1 MDNRKKIAAIAGVVI
16 VIIVLIAAIMF
27 SLRGDQENVG
37 DGQSSGNS
45 ITNSEEQTSSMK
57 WADRVEQQADN
68 SETLEDND
76 SLVYI
81 SWLDKNSFVGG
92 YHYRGL
98 FEGWTDSGRMIVN
111 GLLGTHPSGVFPTI
125 GVPDDIYT
133 DGFQDSPLDAQL
145 YDYVEVVTNSAYELI
160 GFRNFGNNV
169 QNARFLEVEAIEDLE
184 SGKVLTCN
192 NGEFQLLVLDTTP
205 VYWGFGYAD
214 CGNATFEDIEVG
226 DYIVVLIDMDLAT
239 MKDGT
244 ISVSPIEVWLGKD
257 LS

>member
-81 SWLDKNSFVGG
+81 SWLDKNSFVVG
-92 YHYRGL
+92 YHYR
-98 FEGWTDSGRMIVN
+98 
-111 GLLGTHPSGVFPTI
+111 
-125 GVPDDIYT
+125 
-133 DGFQDSPLDAQL
+133 
-145 YDYVEVVTNSAYELI
+145 
-160 GFRNFGNNV
+160 
-169 QNARFLEVEAIEDLE
+169 
-184 SGKVLTCN
+184 
-192 NGEFQLLVLDTTP
+192 
-205 VYWGFGYAD
+205 
-214 CGNATFEDIEVG
+214 
-226 DYIVVLIDMDLAT
+226 
-239 MKDGT
+239 
-244 ISVSPIEVWLGKD
+244 
-257 LS
+257 